1 MMDDLLFELLKLVLI
16 VCSMLITRYLIP
28 LIRREIGNS
37 EYAWI
42 VDVVDDAVRYVE
54 QITAE
59 EGAGLK
65 KKTMVLE
72 FVQAQ
77 LQAKGIKISQEQLN
91 ALIEATVYGLN
102 SEKQLMD

>member
-1 MMDDLLFELLKLVLI
+1 
-16 VCSMLITRYLIP
+16 
-28 LIRREIGNS
+28 
-37 EYAWI
+37 
-42 VDVVDDAVRYVE
+42 
-54 QITAE
+54 
-59 EGAGLK
+59 
-65 KKTMVLE
+65 MVLE

>member
-1 MMDDLLFELLKLVLI
+1 MDDLLFELLKLVLI

-37 EYAWI
+37 EYTWI

-54 QITAE
+54 QITSE